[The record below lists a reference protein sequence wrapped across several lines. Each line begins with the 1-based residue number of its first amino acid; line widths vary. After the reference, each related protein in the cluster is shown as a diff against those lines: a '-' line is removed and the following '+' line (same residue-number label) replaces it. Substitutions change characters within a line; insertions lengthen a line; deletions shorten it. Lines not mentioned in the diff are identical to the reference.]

1 NNESSIV
8 LKVRYGKADFL
19 LMGDADVR
27 TEHEILKQFDVHAD
41 VLKVGHH
48 GSYTSTS
55 ETFIKK
61 VEPQFAILSY
71 GSSNPYGHPHQSVV
85 KRLKR
90 HGIMVYRTN
99 KRTVEMETDGEH
111 IMLESS
117 GLMPLLK

>member
-1 NNESSIV
+1 
-8 LKVRYGKADFL
+8 
-19 LMGDADVR
+19 M
-27 TEHEILKQFDVHAD
+27 
-41 VLKVGHH
+41 
-48 GSYTSTS
+48 
-55 ETFIKK
+55 
-61 VEPQFAILSY
+61 
-71 GSSNPYGHPHQSVV
+71 